1 MMRCTTCVKNNR
13 VPAPRRPPAPP
24 PGFCDFCGIAIAPSG
39 EIVANLHGVALA
51 LAGEIVKASSG
62 ATAMQ
67 VTLANADADA
77 MAVVD
82 ALVEQVH
89 PNHVRAPASPTPFA
103 REAL

>member
-24 PGFCDFCGIAIAPSG
+24 PGFCDFCGIAIAPNG
-39 EIVANLHGVALA
+39 EIVANLRGVALA
-51 LAGEIVKASSG
+51 LVGKIVETSGG
-62 ATAMQ
+62 ATAKQ
-67 VTLANADADA
+67 VTLANADA

-89 PNHVRAPASPTPFA
+89 PNRVRAPASPTPFA